1 MNTLAEENYLK
12 AIYQL
17 SGENNTGVSTNDIA
31 KQIKTK
37 ASSVSDMLR
46 KLSNKRLAD
55 YEKYKGATLTKSG
68 KKVALK
74 VIRKHRLWELFLV
87 NKLDFK
93 WDEVHEIAEQLEHIV
108 SPEMV
113 NRLDK
118 FLDYPKYDPHG
129 DPIPD
134 KNGNIRVRKEVF
146 LSDLSK
152 NQIARVVGV
161 KDSSA
166 SFLQY
171 LESVKLLLGTELV
184 LLNRYK
190 FDNSLSLKLGA
201 KKEIT
206 ISNKVAQNLYV
217 STT

>member
-1 MNTLAEENYLK
+1 
-12 AIYQL
+12 
-17 SGENNTGVSTNDIA
+17 
-31 KQIKTK
+31 
-37 ASSVSDMLR
+37 MLQ
-46 KLSNKRLAD
+46 KLSNKKLTN

-68 KKVALK
+68 KKIALK
-74 VIRKHRLWELFLV
+74 ILRKHRLWELFLV

-146 LSDLSK
+146 LSDLNK
-152 NQIARVVGV
+152 NQHARVAVTSQV
-161 KDSSA
+161 KVVAYNAWIIGDTLKKCSVAA
-166 SFLQY
+166 SNMC
-171 LESVKLLLGTELV
+171 V
-184 LLNRYK
+184 LNNIYIEVL
-190 FDNSLSLKLGA
+190 
-201 KKEIT
+201 
-206 ISNKVAQNLYV
+206 
-217 STT
+217 